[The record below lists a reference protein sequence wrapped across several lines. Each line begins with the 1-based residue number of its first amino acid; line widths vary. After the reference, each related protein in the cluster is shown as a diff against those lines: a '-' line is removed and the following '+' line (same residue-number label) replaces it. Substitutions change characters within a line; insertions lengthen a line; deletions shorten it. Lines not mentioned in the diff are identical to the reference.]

1 MNASATSTSA
11 PPPGSELQSPELI
24 AYRVTPWP
32 DMKLIRAPRAR
43 DWMDSS
49 QQHVA
54 NRCLPLLIANQSGWW
69 VLNNQPIRATWTGGW
84 DRSCVRIEC
93 LDGAEKCSAAGHFGE
108 GVLTFI
114 LPFLFRTSPGFNL
127 HVRGPANLQ
136 KDGIAPLEGIVE
148 TDWSVATFTM
158 NWRFTRPHHPVVFEK
173 DEPICMVVPQPRG
186 LLEKFTPVIRDI
198 RSEPLLEAAYANW
211 HKDRTRFLNHLKT
224 TIPKAMKDTWQKHY
238 FRGVHLSGAEAP
250 EHQVKLELRDFTEQ
264 PFNPPPRSL
273 PPIPRVSPK
282 PIVSLPTPKKK
293 FGRNDPCPCGSG
305 KKFKKCCMP
314 KE

>member
-1 MNASATSTSA
+1 MSVELDECQCNLNFRSSARFRTS
-11 PPPGSELQSPELI
+11 I
-24 AYRVTPWP
+24 A
-32 DMKLIRAPRAR
+32 RADRLSRYPLARHEAHPRARAR

-93 LDGAEKCSAAGHFGE
+93 LDGAEKCSAAAHFGE
-108 GVLTFI
+108 GVLTFT

-186 LLEKFTPVIRDI
+186 LLEKFTPVIREI
-198 RSEPLLEAAYANW
+198 RSEPPLEAAYMNW

-238 FRGVHLSGAEAP
+238 FRGVQLSGRRSPRTSGQARAP
-250 EHQVKLELRDFTEQ
+250 RFQRRTLQSPPATAPIPPAD
-264 PFNPPPRSL
+264 PPRL
-273 PPIPRVSPK
+273 PQTHRSAPY
-282 PIVSLPTPKKK
+282 
-293 FGRNDPCPCGSG
+293 
-305 KKFKKCCMP
+305 P
-314 KE
+314 KEKMRPQRPLPLRQRKEI